1 MLIKILC
8 HQSIAKSASEAAQVL
23 SDIIKRPVRALD
35 EPAPDMARA
44 IAGWNQHYRDLLKK
58 AIDTWYD
65 KADTLNYQSNATE
78 LCVLGSKIAR
88 LGRAVINHYLPMWHD
103 YVILD
108 KTYSNQ
114 LFAHTRLDYDMHEDI
129 EQNPGNYGVY
139 YAEIN

>member
-8 HQSIAKSASEAAQVL
+8 NRHIAKSASEAAKVL

-35 EPAPDMARA
+35 EPSPDMNRA
-44 IAGWNQHYRDLLKK
+44 IVGWNQHYHDLLKK
-58 AIDTWYD
+58 AIDTWYA

-88 LGRAVINHYLPMWHD
+88 LGRAVIDHYLPMWHD

-108 KTYSNQ
+108 KTGGGQ
-114 LFAHTRLDYDMHEDI
+114 FFAHTRLDDCTREDI
-129 EQNPGNYGVY
+129 EHNPSNYGVY
-139 YAEIN
+139 YADID